1 MAEAVRSRR
10 KPEGRPAREQPGE
23 PAGRNLHRHA
33 LDLAVYSHVGTLAK
47 QKLSTD
53 VRIVVIMKKEKYFA

>member
-1 MAEAVRSRR
+1 
-10 KPEGRPAREQPGE
+10 
-23 PAGRNLHRHA
+23 
-33 LDLAVYSHVGTLAK
+33 VYSHVGTLAK